1 MADTYNDFIVNEL
14 INFYS
19 DRLLTFINE
28 RLIFVPFVNK
38 RSESEY
44 IYIYK
49 RTWVKEINKF

>member
-49 RTWVKEINKF
+49 RTWVKQLNKF

>member
-49 RTWVKEINKF
+49 RT

>member
-49 RTWVKEINKF
+49 HTWVKQINKF

>member
-49 RTWVKEINKF
+49 RTWVKQINKF